1 MVISVV
7 IVTYNNHA
15 EIGACLDALH
25 LASASF
31 TTHLFLTDN
40 ASTDGTGELLE
51 EYRSRCASHFHRFL
65 VIRNGQNRGFTAAVN
80 QGLLHCRGDFFLLL
94 NPDVVIPE
102 GALAVLLRQFERDP
116 AIGVVAPQLRF
127 PDGRI
132 QPSCRRFPRRR
143 DVLLEVSGLV
153 HLARRLGFKDWKM
166 TDFDHRH
173 SRFVDQPQG
182 AFLLARQ
189 ELLDRLGG
197 LDERYFMFFSD
208 VEWCER
214 VIASG
219 WKIWFC
225 SDTFVRHHKGAS
237 VYRERPRMLV
247 TSTRSF
253 IDYLSAHDRSR
264 CDRFATAVVAL
275 ILKLTLQVR
284 LLAEKARETLT
295 P

>member
-7 IVTYNNHA
+7 IVTYNSHA
-15 EIGACLDALH
+15 EIGACVNALH

-31 TTHLFLTDN
+31 TTHLYLIDN

-51 EYRSRCASHFHRFL
+51 ASRSRCTSQFHHFL
-65 VIRNGQNRGFTAAVN
+65 LIRNEQNRGYTAAVN
-80 QGLLHCRGDFFLLL
+80 KGLQHCRGDFILLL

-102 GALAVLLRQFERDP
+102 EALTILLLQFERDP
-116 AIGVVAPQLRF
+116 AIGIVAPQLRF

-153 HLARRLGFKDWKM
+153 HITRRLGGRDWKM

-189 ELLDRLGG
+189 VLLDRLGG

-214 VIASG
+214 VIAAG

-225 SDTFVRHHKGAS
+225 SDTFVYHHKGAS

-264 CDRFATAVVAL
+264 YDRLATKFVAL
-275 ILKLTLQVR
+275 ILRLTLQAR
-284 LLAEKARETLT
+284 LLALKARKLFIR
-295 P
+295 